1 MVTMAVHSGDD
12 ALHDLRL
19 KTCKREKHMF
29 KLLKKSVKGVVLNFF
44 VSYTRVMYHSQPDNL
59 VPQWKFQIITIIHF
73 FKN

>member
-29 KLLKKSVKGVVLNFF
+29 KLVKKSVKGVALNIFCVLYMSR
-44 VSYTRVMYHSQPDNL
+44 VS
-59 VPQWKFQIITIIHF
+59 
-73 FKN
+73 